1 VLGRRAGDDDAGGGR
16 WGWRRKLVAAVA
28 VVALALGSG
37 AAGAYAVTS
46 MEGDTAVASSSG
58 VTTSASASSG
68 SSLASVAA
76 EAEQSVVSITVHS
89 TGQQVEGS
97 GVILSSDGLI
107 VTNYHVVEG
116 ASGGRITVKLS
127 DGRTVAASV
136 VGTDK
141 ATDLAVIQADGVSG
155 LQAATFG
162 DSDQLQVGDTVLA
175 IGNPLGL
182 EGSVTAGIVSALHR
196 SLDGGNDGSGQ
207 DSVTISDAIQTD
219 ATINPGNSGGALVT
233 TRPKVGCSWRWAAIN
248 PGGAAVSTTMTSLA
262 GGKATTWKPT
272 PSASWRTS
280 AIRLAPSSRIT
291 VTRPSGRVSAW
302 GCWSD
307 DLHGCRIVRPSHLVD
322 GGCRPAKCPWR
333 SLEQP
338 GRGLQVG

>member
-1 VLGRRAGDDDAGGGR
+1 VLCRRAGDDDAGGGR

-107 VTNYHVVEG
+107 VPNYHVVEG

-219 ATINPGNSGGALVT
+219 ATINPGQLGWSTGQRRRRGRRHPHRQRLRRQRRRQHRGRVRDPQQPGHAGREPADRRRPVRRRKLWRELSGRRDRPC
-233 TRPKVGCSWRWAAIN
+233 TRPARKHPI
-248 PGGAAVSTTMTSLA
+248 
-262 GGKATTWKPT
+262 
-272 PSASWRTS
+272 
-280 AIRLAPSSRIT
+280 
-291 VTRPSGRVSAW
+291 RPSPVPT
-302 GCWSD
+302 
-307 DLHGCRIVRPSHLVD
+307 V
-322 GGCRPAKCPWR
+322 GGVLLDAAHALWPAG
-333 SLEQP
+333 P
-338 GRGLQVG
+338 GWIRAQRADPAR